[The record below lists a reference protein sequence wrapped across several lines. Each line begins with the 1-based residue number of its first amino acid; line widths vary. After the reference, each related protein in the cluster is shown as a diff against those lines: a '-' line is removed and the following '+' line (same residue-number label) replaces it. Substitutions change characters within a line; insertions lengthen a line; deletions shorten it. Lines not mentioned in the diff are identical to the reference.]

1 MPRLSSPS
9 EMEPTTA
16 TFFDLVRASMP
27 EVEARMRTSPGAH
40 HPSLE
45 AALDQLLSSGGKRV
59 RPALVLLAGGM
70 LGADPDR
77 MVTMAAA
84 IELLHTATLV
94 HDDLIDGALLRR
106 GLPTLNATWTSGAT
120 VLTGDY
126 VFARAAFLTAQTG
139 SLRLMELFARTLMTI
154 VNGEITQL
162 FGSASGDARQDYF
175 DRIYAKTA
183 SLFELATEGTAVLGD
198 CQERTVEKMK
208 RIGYHMGMA
217 FQIVDD
223 VLDFVADADRVGKPV
238 AHDLRQGL
246 LTLPTLC
253 YLEENPKDPRARRLV
268 ERESVEEAQFGELI
282 GDIRRSGAVEKAME
296 EARELAVAGEALLGE
311 MPASPEREALFEL
324 SRFLVERSS

>member
-1 MPRLSSPS
+1 
-9 EMEPTTA
+9 MEPTTA

-27 EVEARMRTSPGAH
+27 EVEARMRASPGSH

-45 AALDQLLSSGGKRV
+45 AALDQLVTSGGKRI

-70 LGADPDR
+70 LGGEPDKLI
-77 MVTMAAA
+77 TMAAA

-106 GLPTLNATWTSGAT
+106 GQPTLNATWTAGAT

-139 SLRLMELFARTLMTI
+139 SLHLMELFARTLMNI

-162 FGSASGDARQDYF
+162 FGSNSGDARQDYF

-183 SLFELATEGTAVLGD
+183 SLFELATEGSAVLSD
-198 CQERTVEKMK
+198 CDEKAIQKMK
-208 RIGYHMGMA
+208 SVGYHLGMA

-223 VLDFVADADRVGKPV
+223 VLDMVADAEVVGKPV

-253 YLEENPKDPRARRLV
+253 YLEDHPDDRRARTLQERQPIEEADLRALI
-268 ERESVEEAQFGELI
+268 EAIRES
-282 GDIRRSGAVEKAME
+282 GAIERAMA
-296 EARELAVAGEALLGE
+296 EARELAAAGEAMLAE
-311 MPASPEREALFEL
+311 MPANPEREALYEL
-324 SRFLVERSS
+324 ADFLVTRPS

>member
-1 MPRLSSPS
+1 
-9 EMEPTTA
+9 MEPTTA

-27 EVEARMRTSPGAH
+27 EVEARMRASPGSH

-45 AALDQLLSSGGKRV
+45 AALDQLVTSGGKRI

-70 LGADPDR
+70 LGGEPDKLI
-77 MVTMAAA
+77 TMAAA

-106 GLPTLNATWTSGAT
+106 GQPTLNATWTAGAT

-162 FGSASGDARQDYF
+162 FGSNSGDARQDYF

-183 SLFELATEGTAVLGD
+183 SLFELATEGAAVLSGCD
-198 CQERTVEKMK
+198 GQAVQKMK
-208 RIGYHMGMA
+208 SVGYHLGMA

-223 VLDFVADADRVGKPV
+223 VLDMVADAEVVGKPV

-253 YLEENPKDPRARRLV
+253 YLEDHPDDRRARRLQ
-268 ERESVEEAQFGELI
+268 ERQPIEEADLRALI
-282 GDIRRSGAVEKAME
+282 EAIRKSGAIERAMA
-296 EARELAVAGEALLGE
+296 EARELAAPGEAMLAE
-311 MPASPEREALFEL
+311 MPANPEREALFEL
-324 SRFLVERSS
+324 ADFLVTRPS

>member
-1 MPRLSSPS
+1 
-9 EMEPTTA
+9 MEPTTA

-27 EVEARMRTSPGAH
+27 EVEARMRASPGSH

-45 AALDQLLSSGGKRV
+45 AALDQLVTSGGKRI

-70 LGADPDR
+70 LGGEPDKLI
-77 MVTMAAA
+77 TMAAA

-106 GLPTLNATWTSGAT
+106 GQPTLNATWTAGAT

-139 SLRLMELFARTLMTI
+139 SLHLMELFARTLMNI

-162 FGSASGDARQDYF
+162 FGSNSGDARQDYF

-183 SLFELATEGTAVLGD
+183 SLFELATEGSAVLSD
-198 CQERTVEKMK
+198 CDEKAIQKMK
-208 RIGYHMGMA
+208 SVGYHLGMA

-223 VLDFVADADRVGKPV
+223 VLDMVADAEVVGKPV

-253 YLEENPKDPRARRLV
+253 YLEDHPDDRRARTLQ
-268 ERESVEEAQFGELI
+268 ERQPIEEADLRALI
-282 GDIRRSGAVEKAME
+282 EGIRKSGAIERAMA
-296 EARELAVAGEALLGE
+296 EARELAAAGEAMLAE
-311 MPASPEREALFEL
+311 MPANPEREALYEL
-324 SRFLVERSS
+324 ADFLVTRPS